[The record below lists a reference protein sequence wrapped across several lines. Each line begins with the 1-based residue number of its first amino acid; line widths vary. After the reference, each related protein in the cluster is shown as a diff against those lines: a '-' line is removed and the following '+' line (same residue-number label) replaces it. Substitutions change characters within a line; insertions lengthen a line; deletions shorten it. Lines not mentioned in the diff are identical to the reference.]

1 MNEYETSCSPSNPVI
16 ATVQCAE
23 AGKVQAGDV
32 VGIVAPLERGKRDR
46 DGKKIMTVGL
56 KIEND
61 FQMVAGVV
69 WANGTVSPGSKIA
82 VAVAGGI
89 TIRSEGHADVR
100 PGDYIVALKD
110 NKFKRFDKSETYG
123 SETID
128 GLYAAAYKKLD
139 LTQSFVEWIQLP
151 FKDDWLNDRYNRAL
165 KKMFGIETEA
175 DMVPPNKITRLFGYN
190 DDGKW
195 VYEGKLGPVNI
206 SNNSGDIELKNFTLG
221 PEIDKLFYQNDLGAR
236 SGDPVWKDE
245 PNGKKLTDAFVEAD
259 LEVNKIP
266 SSKIRSDDNSLAGGP
281 TTTLLNVAKAKLW
294 ALMPTDDDRVLDEGG
309 NSFDK
314 IENIVEDF
322 ILSPADSSG
331 FPEPEPDAREVSVR
345 PFAKCL
351 EVGEN
356 VLRVLLIHNS
366 P

>member
-23 AGKVQAGDV
+23 AGKVKAGDV

-123 SETID
+123 SDTID

-165 KKMFGIETEA
+165 KRMFEIDTEA
-175 DMVPPNKITRLFGYN
+175 NIVPPNKITRLFGYN
-190 DDGKW
+190 NDGKW
-195 VYEGKLGPVNI
+195 SYIGKLGPVGV
-206 SNNSGDIELKNFTLG
+206 SGDTGAENFTLG
-221 PEIDKLFYQNDLGAR
+221 PAIDKELYGDILGAR
-236 SGDPVWKDE
+236 SGNPVWAKE
-245 PNGKKLTDAFVEAD
+245 ENGKKLTAAFVEAG
-259 LEVNKIP
+259 LEIDKIP
-266 SSKIRSDDNSLAGGP
+266 SKIIREDSNKIKNDEVFEKVRAS
-281 TTTLLNVAKAKLW
+281 KLW
-294 ALMPTDDDRVLDEGG
+294 ALMPTEDE
-309 NSFDK
+309 K
-314 IENIVEDF
+314 VIESIISKGFQSGADLGDQLKDF
-322 ILSPADSSG
+322 LLVPSA
-331 FPEPEPDAREVSVR
+331 DAREVSVR

>member
-1 MNEYETSCSPSNPVI
+1 MSEYETSCSPSNPVI

-23 AGKVQAGDV
+23 AGEVKAGDV
-32 VGIVAPLERGKRDR
+32 VAIVAPLERGKRDR
-46 DGKKIMTVGL
+46 DGGKIMTVGL
-56 KIEND
+56 KIKND
-61 FQMVAGVV
+61 FQRVAGVV
-69 WANGTVSPGSKIA
+69 WANGTVSLGSKIA

-110 NKFKRFDKSETYG
+110 NTFKRFDKSETYG

-165 KKMFGIETEA
+165 KKMLKIDAEA
-175 DMVPPNKITRLFGYN
+175 DIVPPNKITRLFGYN
-190 DDGKW
+190 DKGKW
-195 VYEGKLGPVNI
+195 GYIGKLDPVEFARD
-206 SNNSGDIELKNFTLG
+206 SGDIIGKNFTLG
-221 PEIDKLFYQNDLGAR
+221 PEIDKLLYEGDLGAR
-236 SGDPVWKDE
+236 SGNPVWAKE
-245 PNGKKLTDAFVEAD
+245 ENGEKLTDAFVEAG
-259 LEVNKIP
+259 LEIHKIP
-266 SSKIRSDDNSLAGGP
+266 SKIIREDFNKIKDSKVFDKVYKS
-281 TTTLLNVAKAKLW
+281 KLW
-294 ALMPTDDDRVLDEGG
+294 ALMPTEDEKVME
-309 NSFDK
+309 SIK
-314 IENIVEDF
+314 
-322 ILSPADSSG
+322 DSSRSG
-331 FPEPEPDAREVSVR
+331 ADLEDQLKDVLPEPDSAAREVSVR

>member
-1 MNEYETSCSPSNPVI
+1 MSEYETSCSPSNPVI

-23 AGKVQAGDV
+23 AGEVKAGDV

-56 KIEND
+56 KIKND
-61 FQMVAGVV
+61 FQRVAGVV

-110 NKFKRFDKSETYG
+110 NTFKRFDKRVMAEI
-123 SETID
+123 ETID

-139 LTQSFVEWIQLP
+139 LTRSFVEWIQLP
-151 FKDDWLNDRYNRAL
+151 FKDDWLNERYNRAL

-175 DMVPPNKITRLFGYN
+175 DIVPPNKITRLFGYN
-190 DDGKW
+190 DKGEW
-195 VYEGKLGPVNI
+195 VYRGKLGPVGVRVNG
-206 SNNSGDIELKNFTLG
+206 NNRLLKNFTLG
-221 PEIDKLFYQNDLGAR
+221 PEIDKLLYEGDLGAR
-236 SGDPVWKDE
+236 SGDPVWGDE
-245 PNGKKLTDAFVEAD
+245 PNGKKLTDAFVEAG
-259 LEVNKIP
+259 LEIDKIP
-266 SSKIRSDDNSLAGGP
+266 SKIIRKNEYTVINYRDVFEMIHIS
-281 TTTLLNVAKAKLW
+281 KLW
-294 ALMPTDDDRVLDEGG
+294 ALMPTEDEDMVNSILGNFEKVYRSDVDINTEPRLKDVL
-309 NSFDK
+309 
-314 IENIVEDF
+314 
-322 ILSPADSSG
+322 
-331 FPEPEPDAREVSVR
+331 PEPDRGAREVSVR

>member
-1 MNEYETSCSPSNPVI
+1 MSEYETSCSPSNPVI

-23 AGKVQAGDV
+23 AGEVKAGDV

-110 NKFKRFDKSETYG
+110 TTFKRFDKGEKYG

-139 LTQSFVEWIQLP
+139 LTQSLVEWIQLP
-151 FKDDWLNDRYNRAL
+151 FKDDWLNERYNRAL

-175 DMVPPNKITRLFGYN
+175 DIVPPNKITRLFGY
-190 DDGKW
+190 DDKGEW
-195 VYEGKLGPVNI
+195 SYIGKLGPAKI
-206 SNNSGDIELKNFTLG
+206 SGETGAKNFTLG
-221 PEIDKLFYQNDLGAR
+221 PEIDKLLYQGDLGAR
-236 SGDPVWKDE
+236 SGNPVWAKE
-245 PNGKKLTDAFVEAD
+245 ENGEKLTDAFVEAG
-259 LEVNKIP
+259 LEIHKIP
-266 SSKIRSDDNSLAGGP
+266 SKIIREDPNEIKDEEVLEKVRAS
-281 TTTLLNVAKAKLW
+281 KLW
-294 ALMPTDDDRVLDEGG
+294 ALMPTEDEKVIESIISKGFQSGADLGYQSKLKDVL
-309 NSFDK
+309 
-314 IENIVEDF
+314 
-322 ILSPADSSG
+322 
-331 FPEPEPDAREVSVR
+331 PEPDRGAREVSVR